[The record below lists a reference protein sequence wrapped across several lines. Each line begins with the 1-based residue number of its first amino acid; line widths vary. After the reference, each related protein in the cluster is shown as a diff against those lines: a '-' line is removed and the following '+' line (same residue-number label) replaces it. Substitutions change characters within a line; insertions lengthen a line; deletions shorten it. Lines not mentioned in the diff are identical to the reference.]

1 MRHRVKAGILGRS
14 APHRTAMYRNLVTSL
29 FEHER
34 VRTTDAKAKGVRSLA
49 EKMITLGKRGDLH
62 ARRRALRVIRRREV
76 AAKVFDDLAERYRD
90 RPGGY
95 TRIVKLGMR
104 PGDAA
109 SMSIIELVEAGEFAG
124 HAPKAGKKVG
134 VKAAKQEGAKATKKT
149 AGKVAAKAKVETKKA
164 PAKKALKKKAAA
176 KKDSETAGKKKAA
189 AKAKAETKKALA
201 KKALKK
207 KAAAKKDSETAGKQ
221 KAPTK
226 KKATAKKKAVRKKKT
241 D

>member
-1 MRHRVKAGILGRS
+1 
-14 APHRTAMYRNLVTSL
+14 MYRNLVTSL

-95 TRIVKLGMR
+95 TRIVKLGIR

-109 SMSIIELVEAGEFAG
+109 SMSIIELVESGEPAG
-124 HAPKAGKKVG
+124 HASKTDKKCEG
-134 VKAAKQEGAKATKKT
+134 AKKTGAKAAKQAGEKATKKT
-149 AGKVAAKAKVETKKA
+149 AEKAAAKAKAET
-164 PAKKALKKKAAA
+164 AKKTPKKKAAA
-176 KKDSETAGKKKAA
+176 KKDSETASKKKSP
-189 AKAKAETKKALA
+189 AKNGE
-201 KKALKK
+201 
-207 KAAAKKDSETAGKQ
+207 G
-221 KAPTK
+221 
-226 KKATAKKKAVRKKKT
+226 ATAKKKAVRKKKT